1 MEGSSQGSLRS
12 EAGWLTFCLHPTPFP
27 ERYAKVTRD
36 LGTPPEISPA
46 QVASASIDLS
56 TAHLSPEHQAT
67 CAHPVQWM
75 SQVQPRGHSWLGVG
89 SSE

>member
-1 MEGSSQGSLRS
+1 MEVSSQGSWRS
-12 EAGWLTFCLHPTPFP
+12 GADWLTFCLHPTPFP
-27 ERYAKVTRD
+27 ERYAEVTRD

-67 CAHPVQWM
+67 CAHAAQGM
-75 SQVQPRGHSWLGVG
+75 SQVRSRGHSWPGVG